1 MNKIR
6 ISIIIICI
14 AVNVIA
20 LADETTG
27 TEQAVRKDPF
37 APVISIKPVID
48 SVAAKVPVTVVE
60 EARSIEEP
68 RPAPPLFI
76 ATAMLKFLSAK
87 SMSPAVTQ
95 LLSEYGSVSTD
106 DETNTLVIC
115 DSRENI
121 DRIIEEIRKADR
133 TPKQIQVEVVILDV
147 TLSDDNE
154 IGVNWADLNV
164 QAGYTQSLS
173 TLTNGGSLNIIQDN
187 ISTTVKALQKV
198 RNVEILASPR
208 VLVVSGRTASIS
220 TIEEIPYEELSQSSG
235 GVGTSDA
242 ITSTAFK
249 TAGITLTVKATI
261 TDDGKILMHVTPD
274 QSVDTGSPGLD
285 GRVPI
290 VNRRSVDTSLLLEDG
305 QVVAMGGLRRKDKKI
320 MHDKIPLLGDIPFI
334 GFLFSNDRTV
344 VTESELLVLIS
355 PSIYRDDAEIPAQ
368 QKQIFNELKGSRHLR
383 LTETELKA
391 QEIKPRPEYEMIRKA
406 MPSGQRRAFPEH
418 YDMQ

>member
-37 APVISIKPVID
+37 APVISIKPVVD

-68 RPAPPLFI
+68 MPAPPLFI

-173 TLTNGGSLNIIQDN
+173 TLTNGGSLSIIQDN

-198 RNVEILASPR
+198 RNV
-208 VLVVSGRTASIS
+208 
-220 TIEEIPYEELSQSSG
+220 
-235 GVGTSDA
+235 
-242 ITSTAFK
+242 
-249 TAGITLTVKATI
+249 
-261 TDDGKILMHVTPD
+261 
-274 QSVDTGSPGLD
+274 
-285 GRVPI
+285 
-290 VNRRSVDTSLLLEDG
+290 
-305 QVVAMGGLRRKDKKI
+305 
-320 MHDKIPLLGDIPFI
+320 
-334 GFLFSNDRTV
+334 
-344 VTESELLVLIS
+344 
-355 PSIYRDDAEIPAQ
+355 
-368 QKQIFNELKGSRHLR
+368 
-383 LTETELKA
+383 
-391 QEIKPRPEYEMIRKA
+391 
-406 MPSGQRRAFPEH
+406 
-418 YDMQ
+418 